1 MTARYQ
7 RNKYG
12 AKRTNGYHSAREA
25 KRAAE
30 LKLLERSGE
39 ITDLREQVPFVLLEK
54 QIGERGVKIIVDFTY
69 RENGTLIAEDAKG
82 FKTPEYI
89 IKRKLLLAV
98 HGLRIRET

>member
-1 MTARYQ
+1 VA
-7 RNKYG
+7 NKYG

-39 ITDLREQVPFVLLEK
+39 ITDLREQVPIELLPK
-54 QIGERGVKIIVDFTY
+54 QVGERGVKIILDFTY
-69 RENGTLIAEDAKG
+69 RENGTLIAEDCKG
-82 FKTPEYI
+82 MRTPQYI
-89 IKRKLLLAV
+89 LKRKMLQYF